1 MSARSV
7 IRSHGGLAATWQ
19 LADAGLDR
27 HAIRVALTSGEILRV
42 RQGWYA
48 EVGHHDGLV
57 RAARVGGRITCSTA
71 LSFASYW
78 VLSDP
83 TLHVAVKRDRT
94 QLRSSRDAHRR
105 LATDRSRIR
114 VHWSDTSSGPPF
126 VTPPLTALRHFARC
140 STPEF
145 FAATAESVMHK
156 SPELR
161 PAVRALASSIPR
173 RHRAALEFIDGRCE
187 SGTETLF
194 RWRMRD
200 LITVP
205 VQSQVAMPNVGDVD
219 FLLGDRLVVEVDGKE
234 YHEKTPQFEKDR
246 ERDASLSAQGFRV
259 LRYSF
264 GQVIWAWP
272 TVERAVLAALA
283 RGDAW

>member
-1 MSARSV
+1 MSARTV

-19 LADAGLDR
+19 LSETGLGR
-27 HAIRVALTSGEILRV
+27 HAIRVALASGEIVRV

-48 EVGHHDGLV
+48 EAGRHESLV
-57 RAARVGGRITCSTA
+57 RAARVGGRVTCATA
-71 LSFASYW
+71 LALAGYW
-78 VLSDP
+78 VLDDP
-83 TLHVAVKRDRT
+83 VLHVAVKRDRT
-94 QLRSSRDAHRR
+94 QLRSSRDARRR
-105 LATDRSRIR
+105 LVADSSRVR
-114 VHWSDTSSGPPF
+114 VHWSDSLNGRPF
-126 VTPPLTALRHFARC
+126 VVPPLTALRHFADC
-140 STPEF
+140 SSSEI

-161 PAVRALASSIPR
+161 PGVRALVSHVPR
-173 RHRAALEFIDGRCE
+173 RHRAALEFVDGVCE

-205 VQSQVAMPNVGDVD
+205 LRRQVAIPNVGYVD
-219 FLLGDRLVVEVDGKE
+219 FLLGDRLVVEVDGRT
-234 YHEKTPQFEKDR
+234 YHEKANQFEKDR

-264 GQVIWAWP
+264 RQVVWAWP
-272 TVERAVLAALA
+272 TVERAVLAALE